1 MGFNTDLLK
10 EIWLKHI
17 EVQERVLQLN
27 SAPLAV
33 EPDSIN
39 VSGQRLKLI
48 VSQTDELDSKINKVK
63 AFFGVSDDAID
74 SDSDTITCDGHFEAH
89 TSEIAQLATECQKYY
104 IQLSTNP
111 VIDGVIRSQKSS
123 FLKCVKALKE
133 SCLLYKSRAHY
144 TDQYIVCRVML

>member
-89 TSEIAQLATECQKYY
+89 TSEIGNRMSKILY
-104 IQLSTNP
+104 S
-111 VIDGVIRSQKSS
+111 VIN
-123 FLKCVKALKE
+123 
-133 SCLLYKSRAHY
+133 
-144 TDQYIVCRVML
+144 